1 MTAIVGILNKLAA
14 VLAADSAMTVTRGER
29 MKVYNNTT
37 KIFNLSQDNHVGVMF
52 FNYVDFMGTPWEVI
66 FKLYHDKRGGKQ
78 FATVKEYADDFY
90 RFVASEKYFC
100 GEEQQKDYFDGELGT
115 YYGKVKSA
123 AIEDFQ
129 KEIAESE
136 DDEEVDKVALLRK
149 HLLVW
154 IEAVNEQAEE
164 LGVNPE
170 FEDFSKKEF
179 MSYDKEL
186 FTDLQELIHDD
197 GLPVDMM
204 DEWQHGFYNY
214 IRSRLYYNGTGII
227 FVGYGSDDIFPT
239 LLPTYVSGAF
249 DNRLRYYIDME
260 GLTSIGDDCSAYI
273 CPFAQSDVMI
283 TLMKGIAPN
292 YYEKVLES
300 YTDSV
305 TAIKEKIVNKLK
317 GNGVDNALIEKVK
330 ALDTSDIDR
339 KHTEMLDSYMQSEY
353 IDGIV
358 DAVESFSITD
368 MVIMAENLVSIT
380 GLQRHFSS
388 SDETVGGPIDVAVI
402 TRSEGFRWAKHK
414 EEIPNI

>member
-1 MTAIVGILNKLAA
+1 MTAIVGILNKRAA

-149 HLLVW
+149 HLLAW
-154 IEAVNEQAEE
+154 IEAVNEQTEE

-179 MSYDKEL
+179 MSYDNEL
-186 FTDLQELIHDD
+186 FTDLQELILDD
-197 GLPVDMM
+197 GLPEDMM
-204 DEWQHGFYNY
+204 DEWKQGFFNY

-227 FVGYGSDDIFPT
+227 FVGYGKDEIFPT
-239 LLPTYVSGAF
+239 LLPSYVSGAF
-249 DNRLRYYIDME
+249 DNRLRYYIDMD
-260 GLTSIGDDCSAYI
+260 GLTTIGDDCSAYI

-292 YYEKVLES
+292 YYEKVQEA
-300 YTDSV
+300 YADSV
-305 TAIKEKIVNKLK
+305 TAIKEKITSELEAD
-317 GNGVDNALIEKVK
+317 GVDNAVIKKVRSMNMSDIEKK
-330 ALDTSDIDR
+330 HSEILDG
-339 KHTEMLDSYMQSEY
+339 YMQEEY

-358 DAVESFSITD
+358 DAVESFSVED
-368 MVIMAENLVSIT
+368 MANMAANLVSIT

-388 SDETVGGPIDVAVI
+388 SDETVGGPVDVAVI
-402 TRSEGFRWAKHK
+402 TRSEGFMWVKHK
-414 EEIPNI
+414 EFIKKS